1 MKAKA
6 FFAKLK
12 EWAKRTFSL
21 KRLSPA
27 APSFI
32 AIGFGI
38 GFGIITMFIIWL
50 LSIIGVLETYNDP
63 EFFYGISLLLA
74 GGFNE
79 GMESFGDMLYS
90 SAPLIL
96 AGLAVGFAFRTG
108 LFNIGVPG
116 QMIMGSLT
124 AVFIGMKLSLPAP
137 FHWLLALLAGMAAAC
152 IWGTIVG
159 FLKAILNVHE
169 VVSSIMMNYVAMY
182 TAFIIIKGNAMLDG
196 NTQHTKAVME
206 SALLPHSEL
215 AIFGYYD
222 LDIGIL
228 IAIFAVIIIYIILNK
243 TTLGYQLKAVGFN
256 KDASKYAG
264 MDTKRNI
271 ITSMAISG
279 CLAGIAGAVFV
290 LIPGKYVWVT
300 RDMMSA
306 ELMSVGFDGI
316 SVALLGLT
324 QPVGVLFAGL
334 FLAYVR
340 QGGYY
345 MEMANYMKEMADVI
359 IAVIIYFSALSTV
372 LYQFVKNRRAK
383 MEKLKAEKIVGKH
396 HAVATGGD
404 ES

>member
-1 MKAKA
+1 LKVKAIM
-6 FFAKLK
+6 AKLK
-12 EWAKRTFSL
+12 EWAKRTFAL
-21 KRLSPA
+21 KRLAPA
-27 APSFI
+27 TPSFI

-38 GFGIITMFIIWL
+38 GFGIVTMFIIWL
-50 LSIIGVLETYNDP
+50 LSVIGVLKTHNNPD
-63 EFFYGISLLLA
+63 FFYGVSLLLA

-96 AGLAVGFAFRTG
+96 AGLAVAFAFRTG

-124 AVFIGMKLSLPAP
+124 AVVIGMKLSLPAP
-137 FHWLLALLAGMAAAC
+137 FHWMLALLGGMVAAC
-152 IWGTIVG
+152 LWGTIVG

-182 TAFIIIKGNAMLDG
+182 TAFIIIKGNRMLDG
-196 NTQHTKAVME
+196 NTQHTKAVNVT
-206 SALLPHSEL
+206 ALLPHREL

-228 IAIFAVIIIYIILNK
+228 IAILAVIVIFIILNK

-256 KDASKYAG
+256 KDASRYAG

-271 ITSMAISG
+271 IISMAISG

-334 FLAYVR
+334 FLAYLR

-359 IAVIIYFSALSTV
+359 IAVIIYFSALSTM
-372 LYQFVKNRRAK
+372 LYQFVKNRREKIA
-383 MEKLKAEKIVGKH
+383 KLKAEKIISKQQIVT
-396 HAVATGGD
+396 AGGD
-404 ES
+404 E